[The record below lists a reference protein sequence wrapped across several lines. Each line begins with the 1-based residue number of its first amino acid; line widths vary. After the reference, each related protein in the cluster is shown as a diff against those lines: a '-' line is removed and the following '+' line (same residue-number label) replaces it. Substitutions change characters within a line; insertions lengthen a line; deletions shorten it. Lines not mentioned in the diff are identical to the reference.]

1 MTFAFVTKNR
11 VGKPDEKQRAAL
23 AAFMTAHDIKP
34 EIIEDSY
41 SKKKPWRQRKALV
54 ALVEKTAAGDTII
67 FQSIEHLGNNTPDRI
82 ALLSELMKRKVIVHL
97 IAEGLVL
104 KNFSDEG
111 IALFA
116 LFSALLAPEK
126 KTPGRKPGRPAKKKR
141 GRPAKR
147 KPGRPPKKKPGRPP
161 KKKRGRPAKKEKPIK
176 PIKKKIGR
184 PKLKKKPGRPPARK
198 KRVSKLQQQ
207 FNEQVPTI
215 RTYLKNHFSV
225 KTIAD
230 MLEMPYMPLLKLI
243 HKHPTLS
250 GIVKKRK

>member
-23 AAFMTAHDIKP
+23 AVFMTAHNIKP

-41 SKKKPWRQRKALV
+41 SKKKPWRQRKALAV
-54 ALVEKTAAGDTII
+54 LVEKAAAGDTII

-111 IALFA
+111 ITLFA

-126 KTPGRKPGRPAKKKR
+126 KTPGRKPGRPTKKKR
-141 GRPAKR
+141 GRPA
-147 KPGRPPKKKPGRPP
+147 
-161 KKKRGRPAKKEKPIK
+161 KKKRGRPAKKEKPVK

-184 PKLKKKPGRPPARK
+184 PKLKKKPGRKPARK

-250 GIVKKRK
+250 GIVKKGK